1 MAATAARAGERVDQ
15 ATGEI
20 VAAPPAA
27 ASPSAFTVV
36 EVQRAIAEEQAA
48 RLAARAIPREPM
60 RCRELVMLDC
70 QEPTLAEHAVYQYA
84 RGGTDIS
91 GASIRLLEAVAR
103 RWGNVDTGIREIARH
118 NGFSDCEAFA
128 LDLESG
134 FRDRRAFTVRHWRD
148 TKRGGYAVTDE
159 RDIYEIVA
167 NAGQRRKRACL
178 ETVIPSG
185 LVAAA
190 VEECERTMKA
200 RADTSPEA
208 MGKMLDAFAEFGVTR
223 AQIEQRL
230 QRRLEAI
237 APAQVVG
244 LKRIY
249 RSLRDG
255 MSNAS
260 DWFEPDASSP
270 TSDAGASPSPAPEA
284 ASASGSP
291 PPRGRRRK
299 PATEGTA
306 AGAPDA
312 AGPVSERTP
321 GADNAATP
329 SPSAPAGAPAF
340 ERRSLDAYRA
350 EIERANDGDTAS
362 LVLDEARTA
371 GLGSDELKDLAAL
384 WHARWAPE
392 GDA

>member
-1 MAATAARAGERVDQ
+1 MAAAVARPRERVDQ

-20 VAAPPAA
+20 LPATMPAVAPPA
-27 ASPSAFTVV
+27 PTSAFAMV
-36 EVQRAIAEEQAA
+36 EIQRAVAEEQAA
-48 RLAARAIPREPM
+48 RLAARAMPREPM
-60 RCRELVMLDC
+60 HCHDLVILDC
-70 QEPTLAEHAVYQYA
+70 QEPTLAENAVYQYA

-118 NGFSDCEAFA
+118 SGYSDCEAFA

-148 TKRGGYAVTDE
+148 TKKGGYAVTDE

-178 ETVIPSG
+178 ETVIPSS

-190 VEECERTMKA
+190 VAECERTMKA

-208 MGKMLDAFAEFGVTR
+208 MGKMVEAFAEFGVSR

-230 QRRLEAI
+230 QRRLDAI

-249 RSLRDG
+249 RSMRDG
-255 MSNAS
+255 MSVAA
-260 DWFEPDASSP
+260 DWFEPDVPGPA
-270 TSDAGASPSPAPEA
+270 AGASTPDTDAAPPMPA
-284 ASASGSP
+284 SSGS
-291 PPRGRRRK
+291 PRGRRRK
-299 PATEGTA
+299 VNVEGTG
-306 AGAPDA
+306 AGTPEPAV
-312 AGPVSERTP
+312 PVSERAP
-321 GADNAATP
+321 GADSAATA
-329 SPSAPAGAPAF
+329 APAAAPGGPGPK
-340 ERRSLDAYRA
+340 SLAEYQL
-350 EIERANDGDTAS
+350 EIERAADAEVAS

-371 GLGSDELKDLAAL
+371 GLVPEHLDAL
-384 WHARWAPE
+384 TRIWQTKWNP
-392 GDA
+392 

>member
-1 MAATAARAGERVDQ
+1 MAAAGPARAGERVDQ
-15 ATGEI
+15 VTGEI
-20 VAAPPAA
+20 VAAPPAV

-36 EVQRAIAEEQAA
+36 EVQRAVAEEQAA

-185 LVAAA
+185 LIAAA

-200 RADTSPEA
+200 RADTSAEA

-223 AQIEQRL
+223 AQIELRL

-237 APAQVVG
+237 VPAQVIG

-255 MSNAS
+255 MSIAA
-260 DWFEPDASSP
+260 DWFEPDAP
-270 TSDAGASPSPAPEA
+270 AAEAGPAPPA
-284 ASASGSP
+284 ANEPGAA
-291 PPRGRRRK
+291 PRGRRRK
-299 PATEGTA
+299 PATGGTSD
-306 AGAPDA
+306 AGAPEA
-312 AGPVSERTP
+312 VGSVSERTP
-321 GADNAATP
+321 GAENAAT
-329 SPSAPAGAPAF
+329 GI
-340 ERRSLDAYRA
+340 ERRSMADYQ
-350 EIERANDGDTAS
+350 INMERASDGETAA

-371 GLGSDELKDLAAL
+371 GVSAEELAAL
-384 WHARWAPE
+384 AAVWRAKWVPP
-392 GDA
+392 DAIGGES